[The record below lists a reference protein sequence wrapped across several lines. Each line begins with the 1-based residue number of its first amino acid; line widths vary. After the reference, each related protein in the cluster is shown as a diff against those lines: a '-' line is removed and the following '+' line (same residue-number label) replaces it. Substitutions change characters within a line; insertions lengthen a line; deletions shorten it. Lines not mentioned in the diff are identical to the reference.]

1 MKGAGEVIREARLAA
16 GLSQAELAKRV
27 GTNQSAVSFIER
39 GRRIPDVAI
48 VARIA
53 DAVGA
58 PRREFLARIA
68 DAVADRPAGH

>member
-1 MKGAGEVIREARLAA
+1 MQGPGQVIRKARIAA

-39 GRRIPDVAI
+39 GRRIPDVAT

-58 PRREFLARIA
+58 PRQEFLARIA
-68 DAVADRPAGH
+68 DAMVDRPAGH

>member
-53 DAVGA
+53 DAVGT

-68 DAVADRPAGH
+68 DAMADRPAGH

>member
-1 MKGAGEVIREARLAA
+1 MQGPGQVIRKARIAA
-16 GLSQAELAKRV
+16 GLSQAELAKRA

-39 GRRIPDVAI
+39 GQRIPDVAI
-48 VARIA
+48 AARIA

-68 DAVADRPAGH
+68 DAMVDRPAGH

>member
-1 MKGAGEVIREARLAA
+1 MQGPGQVIRKARLAA
-16 GLSQAELAKRV
+16 GLSQAELAKRA

-39 GRRIPDVAI
+39 GQRIPDVAI
-48 VARIA
+48 AARIA

-68 DAVADRPAGH
+68 DAMEVRDA

>member
-1 MKGAGEVIREARLAA
+1 MNGAGEVIREARLAA
-16 GLSQAELAKRV
+16 GLSQAELAKRA

-39 GRRIPDVAI
+39 GQRIPDVAI
-48 VARIA
+48 AARIA

-68 DAVADRPAGH
+68 DAVEVRDA